1 MASHSSAVPV
11 RSHPVHGILSA
22 YPLAF
27 FTGALATDIIY
38 SQSTNMMWAN
48 FSAWLIAAGILMGV
62 LAGLVGIVDAIAAR
76 GRRRRARPWPHSLLT
91 GAMMIVALVNAFI
104 HSRDAWTSVVPTGI
118 VLSAVATGLALV
130 SSWMG
135 YSLQARQET
144 L

>member
-11 RSHPVHGILSA
+11 RSHPIHGILSA

-27 FTGALATDIIY
+27 FTGAFATDLIY
-38 SQSTNMMWAN
+38 LQSANMMWAN

-76 GRRRRARPWPHSLLT
+76 SRRRQARRWPHSLLT
-91 GAMMIVALVNAFI
+91 SAMMIVALVNAFI

-118 VLSAVATGLALV
+118 ILSAVATVLAIV

-135 YSLQARQET
+135 YSLQSRQET

>member
-1 MASHSSAVPV
+1 MASHSPAVPV
-11 RSHPVHGILSA
+11 RTHPIHGILSA

-62 LAGLVGIVDAIAAR
+62 LAAVVGIIDAVAAR
-76 GRRRRARPWPHSLLT
+76 GRQRRARPWAHSLLT
-91 GAMMIVALVNAFI
+91 GAMMILALVNAFI

-118 VLSAVATGLALV
+118 TLSAIVTVLALA

-135 YSLQARQET
+135 YSLHARQEAN
-144 L
+144 